1 MDDDFSIESIYEKGL
16 GISVDGI
23 FQNTELS
30 VEDYDNSVAYEI
42 AGMKSLIDSMELYMN
57 MTELNKAQKIQMAHR
72 INANYGYYNRSLE
85 NYCERLIH
93 STEDEEN
100 KEDDS
105 PKEEKKQNI
114 FQKFFHL
121 IGNFLKTIFKK
132 IRRIWT
138 IIIDKLCDSLGH
150 NGVKAK
156 KKKAIE
162 EAKKF
167 NKELNTIQPYHE
179 KFTNLMEKIYSS
191 KSSAVNDKEK
201 SFYEIFKWQCKI
213 ISKFYDLLFKSSKK
227 IIDYINSYYEDK
239 REMMLD
245 TGDINQPTLYIK
257 FDSVTFI
264 NVLTSMT
271 RTMERKISGDDRIN
285 ECVYDATE
293 KIFKLLY
300 DYHKDIYDHIDKV
313 ATLDRYSIDKIGNV
327 IEANKKAYE
336 ALQKYSEDDFMK
348 TTFRIV

>member
-1 MDDDFSIESIYEKGL
+1 M
-16 GISVDGI
+16 
-23 FQNTELS
+23 
-30 VEDYDNSVAYEI
+30 
-42 AGMKSLIDSMELYMN
+42 
-57 MTELNKAQKIQMAHR
+57 
-72 INANYGYYNRSLE
+72 
-85 NYCERLIH
+85 
-93 STEDEEN
+93 
-100 KEDDS
+100 
-105 PKEEKKQNI
+105 
-114 FQKFFHL
+114 
-121 IGNFLKTIFKK
+121 
-132 IRRIWT
+132 
-138 IIIDKLCDSLGH
+138 CDLLGH